1 LRKARRTGTD
11 YPAKTDPP
19 GPIHQDRRIAGRS
32 REMLSDERV
41 AILFDIGQSASLAD
55 DKHAELKGLIAD
67 GYIRKN
73 GDAYELTAK
82 GEKELEDRGA
92 GLNEA

>member
-1 LRKARRTGTD
+1 LRKARRIGTD
-11 YPAKTDPP
+11 PAKTDLPE
-19 GPIHQDRRIAGRS
+19 PIRQDRRIAGRS

-41 AILFDIGQSASLAD
+41 AILFDIGQSSLAD